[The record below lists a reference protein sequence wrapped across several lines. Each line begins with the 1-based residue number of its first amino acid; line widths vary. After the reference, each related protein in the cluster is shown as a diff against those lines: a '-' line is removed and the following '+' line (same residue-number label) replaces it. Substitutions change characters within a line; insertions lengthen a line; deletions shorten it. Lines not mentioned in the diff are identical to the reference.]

1 MSQVL
6 IDTSIWVEYFRN
18 TEGHKVLDELI
29 VDNLAC
35 TNDLILAELI
45 PAIRV
50 RDERELIDSLLSINR
65 YDIRIDWNQIVQ
77 MQVTNI
83 ENGLNRVGI
92 PDLIILENAIAHDLT
107 LFSRDKHFVL
117 MQHSFSFRLFDEQ
130 RDESNHQ
137 D

>member
-6 IDTSIWVEYFRN
+6 VDTSIWIEYFRN
-18 TEGHKVLDELI
+18 SDGYKVLDELI

-45 PAIRV
+45 PAIRA
-50 RDERELIDSLLSINR
+50 REERELIDSLFSINR
-65 YDIRIDWNQIVQ
+65 YEIRIDWNQIIQ

-92 PDLIILENAIAHDLT
+92 PDLIILENVLAYDLT
-107 LFSRDKHFVL
+107 LFSRDKHFFL
-117 MQHSFSFRLFDEQ
+117 MQHSFSFRLFEQ
-130 RDESNHQ
+130 Q
-137 D
+137 